1 MMMHELMAT
10 SMLFIV
16 FSWAKGREPG
26 AEFLGK
32 VKALESDGRPSES
45 GVAVT
50 GSHCFVCFLDHV
62 FLTSAAGGVGSARD
76 KLLSSTVLILLELE
90 LL

>member
-10 SMLFIV
+10 SIV
-16 FSWAKGREPG
+16 FSWAKGPEPG

-50 GSHCFVCFLDHV
+50 GSHCFVCFLNHV
-62 FLTSAAGGVGSARD
+62 FLTSAAGGGVGSARD
-76 KLLSSTVLILLELE
+76 KLLSSTVLMVLELE